1 MYVWLTERTMHY
13 ARLTGELL
21 IGKPPV
27 RKQFEIE
34 RKDRKMR
41 IVAVNMKEMQSES
54 EVFDFLKKE
63 LCFPE
68 EFEGSMDELYAELLG
83 LEENVCVEILRPE
96 TDSPLFKFEKE
107 MEGVMERAA
116 QTVEFKEDRMYAVF
130 ADYQYI
136 EKNPW

>member
-130 ADYQYI
+130 ADYQ
-136 EKNPW
+136 

>member
-1 MYVWLTERTMHY
+1 MRTMHY

>member
-96 TDSPLFKFEKE
+96 TDSPLFKFDKE

-136 EKNPW
+136 EKNFW

>member
-41 IVAVNMKEMQSES
+41 IVAVNMKKMQSES

>member
-68 EFEGSMDELYAELLG
+68 EFKGSMDELYAELLG

-96 TDSPLFKFEKE
+96 TDSPLYKFEKE

>member
-21 IGKPPV
+21 IGKSPV

>member
-21 IGKPPV
+21 IGKSPV

-96 TDSPLFKFEKE
+96 TDSPLYKFEKE

>member
-63 LCFPE
+63 LRFPE

>member
-54 EVFDFLKKE
+54 KVFDFLKKE

>member
-63 LCFPE
+63 LWFPE

-96 TDSPLFKFEKE
+96 TDSPLYKFEKE

>member
-21 IGKPPV
+21 IGKSPV

-83 LEENVCVEILRPE
+83 WKKMCAWR
-96 TDSPLFKFEKE
+96 F
-107 MEGVMERAA
+107 
-116 QTVEFKEDRMYAVF
+116 
-130 ADYQYI
+130 
-136 EKNPW
+136 

>member
-41 IVAVNMKEMQSES
+41 IVAVNMKKMQSES

-96 TDSPLFKFEKE
+96 TDSPLYKFEKE

>member
-107 MEGVMERAA
+107 RGGVMERAA

>member
-136 EKNPW
+136 EKNFW

>member
-63 LCFPE
+63 LCLPE

>member
-1 MYVWLTERTMHY
+1 MHY

-96 TDSPLFKFEKE
+96 TDSPLYKFEKE

>member
-13 ARLTGELL
+13 ARLTGKLL
-21 IGKPPV
+21 IGKSPV

-41 IVAVNMKEMQSES
+41 IVGVNMKEMQSES

-96 TDSPLFKFEKE
+96 TDSPLYKFEKE